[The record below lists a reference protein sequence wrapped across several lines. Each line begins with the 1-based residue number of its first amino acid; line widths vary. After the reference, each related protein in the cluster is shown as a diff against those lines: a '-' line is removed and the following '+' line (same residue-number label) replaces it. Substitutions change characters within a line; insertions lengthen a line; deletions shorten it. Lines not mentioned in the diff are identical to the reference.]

1 MTNDSLYSVYKHTA
15 PNGKVYIGITKND
28 PKVRWHG
35 GNGYA
40 RNEHF
45 YKAIKKYGW
54 DNITHEVI
62 ETGLSCEAA
71 CEEEQRL
78 IAEYNSANPKC
89 GYNGTYGGEH
99 YKPTQETI
107 EKVRQAH
114 IGRRYNIGVPFTE
127 ERKKHLRENH
137 ADVKG
142 EKNPNYG
149 KKWTPEQIAN
159 RQAHRVYKSGSDN
172 PTAKPILQYDK
183 DGNLVKRWGSI
194 ADAAKEYCKT
204 CIKDCLKGKYKVGCG
219 FVWKYENEVKNNAV
233 LTE

>member
-114 IGRRYNIGVPFTE
+114 
-127 ERKKHLRENH
+127 
-137 ADVKG
+137 
-142 EKNPNYG
+142 
-149 KKWTPEQIAN
+149 
-159 RQAHRVYKSGSDN
+159 RVYKSGSDN